1 MSFVKLFKNLYFL
14 DIKYYV
20 FKLKCKN
27 MLSLVVLFFVKKNV
41 GIQKVFKLICCL
53 LKMGMIKKSFVKY
66 SLEKIVCYIFKY
78 LGIINIFVYIFLF

>member
-27 MLSLVVLFFVKKNV
+27 MLSLVVLFFVKK
-41 GIQKVFKLICCL
+41 
-53 LKMGMIKKSFVKY
+53 KM
-66 SLEKIVCYIFKY
+66 LEFRK
-78 LGIINIFVYIFLF
+78 FLN

>member
-27 MLSLVVLFFVKKNV
+27 MLSLVVLFFVKKKCWN
-41 GIQKVFKLICCL
+41 LE
-53 LKMGMIKKSFVKY
+53 SF
-66 SLEKIVCYIFKY
+66 
-78 LGIINIFVYIFLF
+78 